1 MQAADSNDGAVAR
14 RQTFLALA
22 LIIGITAAVRAP
34 LLSVPFERD
43 EGEYAYIGWRL
54 GHGELPYRDWIDQK
68 PPAIFWIYRLALS
81 LPDDPVRAVHLLAL
95 MWSAASACALF
106 LLARQFMSHGWATI
120 AAALFAV
127 LSAHPLI
134 EGTAANTE
142 IFMLLPLILSV
153 LSFLGSFRDRQTRVW
168 PIFVCGASIGLAA
181 AFKQVAAVNWPFL
194 VCIYPFFCS
203 GEKRWRSTF
212 TFAALSAVGGA
223 LIWIVIGAYFHF
235 RGGFRELVYNVLTHN
250 LE

>member
-1 MQAADSNDGAVAR
+1 MPRKRFLAARRVAILRHGMEPATQAASNSKPLRNLAAFA
-14 RQTFLALA
+14 FLIVVTL
-22 LIIGITAAVRAP
+22 LVRLP

-81 LPDDPVRAVHLLAL
+81 LPDDPERAVHLLAL

-120 AAALFAV
+120 AAALFVV

-142 IFMLLPLILSV
+142 
-153 LSFLGSFRDRQTRVW
+153 
-168 PIFVCGASIGLAA
+168 
-181 AFKQVAAVNWPFL
+181 
-194 VCIYPFFCS
+194 
-203 GEKRWRSTF
+203 
-212 TFAALSAVGGA
+212 
-223 LIWIVIGAYFHF
+223 
-235 RGGFRELVYNVLTHN
+235 
-250 LE
+250 